1 MSQHDDMLRLR
12 HMLDNAREAVSMI
25 SGKTSQDLHGN
36 RMLELALVRLVEV
49 LGEAASRVSDD
60 CQLKYPSIPW
70 QQVIGMRNRLI
81 HGYNKVDL
89 NVLWDTVD
97 DDLPHLIE
105 ELEKILSS
113 ETTL

>member
-1 MSQHDDMLRLR
+1 
-12 HMLDNAREAVSMI
+12 MLDNAREAVTMI
-25 SGKTSQDLHGN
+25 QGKNPQDLNCN
-36 RMLELALVRLVEV
+36 RILELALVRLVEV
-49 LGEAASRVSDD
+49 VGEAANRVSVD
-60 CQLKYPSIPW
+60 CRLKYPSIPW

-81 HGYNKVDL
+81 HGYDKVDL

-105 ELEKILSS
+105 ELEKILRS